1 MTSRTRN
8 RNKNW
13 RANIALSATVLA
25 AIAATLAAVIG
36 RGGIPEL
43 FSKSGSALAQQS
55 IDGHGNIQI
64 DGDQNEAKIHHT
76 ESETNTTNNQN
87 PVTFK
92 NDGDTTNNTSCQGE
106 QTSCSSGNTFF
117 DFKDIPK
124 MKQ

>member
-1 MTSRTRN
+1 MRSRTRN
-8 RNKNW
+8 TKNNW

-43 FSKSGSALAQQS
+43 FSKSGSALAQQTVS
-55 IDGHGNIQI
+55 GDGNILI
-64 DGDQNEAKIHHT
+64 DGDQNEANIDHT
-76 ESETNTTNNQN
+76 ESETNNEN

-117 DFKDIPK
+117 HFKDIPK